1 MAQRARS
8 LYYPVLQELSA
19 IILLQFDIRIF
30 KRSEKRNIRYT
41 ILEYLDK
48 LIFVQYVFIL
58 PTPFLLPCHNYNVVI
73 EYNGQF
79 KFQWTLVSYTFINIS
94 LSLISFRIMSAI
106 GRAIKLNTHP
116 QRHNPLIFCLNR
128 NFISTCDKNTNGSF
142 MTMKKKIKID
152 SRKYL
157 NFTTPF
163 KGKYKDNEVQYGKL
177 LTFNVCKTFPM
188 FSFYV
193 DISFNFRYKI
203 QNCSMNSLAIE
214 YIT

>member
-1 MAQRARS
+1 M
-8 LYYPVLQELSA
+8 
-19 IILLQFDIRIF
+19 
-30 KRSEKRNIRYT
+30 RNT

-48 LIFVQYVFIL
+48 RIFVKYIFIL

-79 KFQWTLVSYTFINIS
+79 KFQWTLVLYTFINIS
-94 LSLISFRIMSAI
+94 SSLISFRIMSAI

-157 NFTTPF
+157 NFTMPF
-163 KGKYKDNEVQYGKL
+163 KGKYKDKRVSWGKCHL
-177 LTFNVCKTFPM
+177 LTLRRSRFPFIKYISTFPELQM
-188 FSFYV
+188 MRNGSH
-193 DISFNFRYKI
+193 YKRWKVK
-203 QNCSMNSLAIE
+203 QSGN
-214 YIT
+214 